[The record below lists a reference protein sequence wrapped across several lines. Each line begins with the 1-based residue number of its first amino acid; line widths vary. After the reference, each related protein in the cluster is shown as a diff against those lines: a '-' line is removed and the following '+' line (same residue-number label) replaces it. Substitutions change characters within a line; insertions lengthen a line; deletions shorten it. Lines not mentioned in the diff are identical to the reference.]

1 MFYLW
6 QNGIKRA
13 ICYASR
19 WLRLSKKLHSAHK
32 LKFLCLKWAV
42 TDKLHDYLY
51 GNLFEVRIN
60 KTRSLMSQLHIRQIA
75 TGSLVIRIYLGSWHL
90 QLYVFPLSLVVSMLV
105 LNIYVHEEGSFL
117 LYVMR
122 WGEVRRLCPCRT
134 GSSAFGQHFLRICL
148 QHKSLKAQFSLA
160 FGCLSKE
167 MFGSTPLYLWIH
179 SEWKAF
185 LHFFCNTISFNVC
198 YFLFSK
204 DLQLN

>member
-1 MFYLW
+1 
-6 QNGIKRA
+6 
-13 ICYASR
+13 
-19 WLRLSKKLHSAHK
+19 
-32 LKFLCLKWAV
+32 
-42 TDKLHDYLY
+42 
-51 GNLFEVRIN
+51 
-60 KTRSLMSQLHIRQIA
+60 MSQLHIRQIA

-179 SEWKAF
+179 SEWKTF